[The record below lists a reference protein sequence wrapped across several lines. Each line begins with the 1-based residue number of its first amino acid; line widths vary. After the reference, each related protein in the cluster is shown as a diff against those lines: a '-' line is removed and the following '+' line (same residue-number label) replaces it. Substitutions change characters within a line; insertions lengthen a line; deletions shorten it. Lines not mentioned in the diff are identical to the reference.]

1 MIARMTKASR
11 ADFWRTAVPIAP
23 FVGAAIPLFGTLL
36 LGGFDDF
43 QLVGRE
49 VSALTAFG
57 ILGTICFPLAA
68 YLLADRKYKES
79 MNTLARSW
87 PTASGVIRSSTI
99 ERRMTGWAAAL
110 WALDVQVSYTV
121 EGRTYTSETLGFAP
135 RFVANKDLI
144 FRLAE
149 KYPKEAVVTVHY
161 DAASPDVAVLE
172 TSDALARSNNWRFW
186 LTFATPFLVA
196 LIMAVRHV

>member
-1 MIARMTKASR
+1 MTAASR

-23 FVGAAIPLFGTLL
+23 CVGAAIPFLATLL

-49 VSALTAFG
+49 VSVLTAFG
-57 ILGTICFPLAA
+57 ILGTICFPVAA
-68 YLLADRKYKES
+68 YFLADRKYKEA

-99 ERRMTGWAAAL
+99 ERRMTGWAAAV
-110 WALDVQVSYTV
+110 WALDVQVDYTV
-121 EGRTYTSETLGFAP
+121 EERTYTARTLGFAS
-135 RFVANKDLI
+135 RFVANKALV

-149 KYPKEAVVTVHY
+149 KYPKDAVVTVHY
-161 DAASPDVAVLE
+161 DPASPDMAVLE
-172 TSDALARSNNWRFW
+172 TSDELACSNSWRFW
-186 LTFATPFLVA
+186 SVFAAPFLVA